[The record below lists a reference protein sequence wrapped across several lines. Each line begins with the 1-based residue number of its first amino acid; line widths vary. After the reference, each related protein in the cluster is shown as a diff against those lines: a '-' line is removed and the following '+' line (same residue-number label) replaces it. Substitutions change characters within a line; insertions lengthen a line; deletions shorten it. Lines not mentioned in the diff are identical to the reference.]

1 LYDQN
6 KILIPIY
13 STVRTEINM
22 EAHTF
27 LLYFLAILVSAR
39 ILGEIAA
46 ATGVPS
52 VIGELLAGI
61 IIGPSLLGW
70 VEPND
75 VIYILA
81 EIGIILLLFEVGLE
95 TDPGKI
101 LGAGRKAIV
110 VAFGGFIAPLI
121 VGFVTAHYIFNLS
134 SLVSLFIGGALT
146 ATSIGITVRTLTDLH
161 RQNSVE
167 GQITLGAAVLDDIL
181 GVVLLALLYEFSVT
195 GEINLINTS
204 KVLGFVLLF
213 FMMAPV
219 IAKLMSHGINRLDQR
234 IDNPGLIPVTI
245 VSLVLFFAWLAHW
258 IGAPELLGGFAA
270 GIALSRRFFLPYGL
284 AIKADHKFS
293 AKIEQQMK
301 PIIQLFTP
309 IFFVTVGLSLDL
321 REVNWA
327 SPFFWWFSLTMLIV
341 AIITKFTGALFISE
355 PFPRRVVVGM
365 AMVPR
370 GEIGLIFA
378 GLGAT
383 AGVFTK
389 EIYTALIMVIAY
401 TTLLSPLWLK
411 MYYRL
416 FHRYLPDE

>member
-1 LYDQN
+1 
-6 KILIPIY
+6 
-13 STVRTEINM
+13 M

>member
-1 LYDQN
+1 
-6 KILIPIY
+6 
-13 STVRTEINM
+13 M

-213 FMMAPV
+213 FMMAP
-219 IAKLMSHGINRLDQR
+219 GRQTD
-234 IDNPGLIPVTI
+234 
-245 VSLVLFFAWLAHW
+245 VSWNQ
-258 IGAPELLGGFAA
+258 P
-270 GIALSRRFFLPYGL
+270 S
-284 AIKADHKFS
+284 
-293 AKIEQQMK
+293 
-301 PIIQLFTP
+301 
-309 IFFVTVGLSLDL
+309 
-321 REVNWA
+321 
-327 SPFFWWFSLTMLIV
+327 
-341 AIITKFTGALFISE
+341 
-355 PFPRRVVVGM
+355 
-365 AMVPR
+365 
-370 GEIGLIFA
+370 
-378 GLGAT
+378 
-383 AGVFTK
+383 
-389 EIYTALIMVIAY
+389 
-401 TTLLSPLWLK
+401 
-411 MYYRL
+411 
-416 FHRYLPDE
+416 